1 MQWFGCVLH
10 SSENFTEREKGGRDR
25 EVSDGE
31 TREGGRERRWREG
44 ERKREKKREERSEGW
59 RNKEGRK
66 EHFPGTA
73 KVKKGCVLE
82 SSAAER

>member
-1 MQWFGCVLH
+1 M
-10 SSENFTEREKGGRDR
+10 
-25 EVSDGE
+25 SDGE